1 MSALRVLI
9 SINIVVSASTNSSLT
24 GRQQRSFTPPAA
36 ANTSLSVR
44 VGTKAVLS
52 CLPVTS
58 TAVQVTTWEIT
69 LRDQPAC
76 TRAYRRDTNETRAKN
91 CSDETISWDTRHDQN
106 PVLQID
112 PVAITH
118 DGYYRCEVATP
129 EGNFYQGYHLQVT
142 VPPEATLF
150 RGKNGTVV
158 CRAAAGRPAAQ
169 ISWTPAGDCDT
180 EEEPLGNDTVTVQST
195 CLWEDHPVSTVSCS
209 VSHLT
214 GNESL
219 SIELIQGVL
228 ILKFP
233 ASTLLIILYVKFS
246 LFLVILVMV
255 GLIYFQGIKDR
266 RIVEQTQDLP
276 SAAVLRR
283 GLFLARGNQQIHGQS
298 AHPHLEGRRASVFTR
313 ASSFRARP
321 SMCPESLQIF

>member
-1 MSALRVLI
+1 MPCTWRTLDLWLLLI
-9 SINIVVSASTNSSLT
+9 STVFLVAASTNSSLT
-24 GRQQRSFTPPAA
+24 DRPQRSFIPPAA

-52 CLPVTS
+52 CPPITS

-195 CLWEDHPVSTVSCS
+195 CRWEDHPVSTVSCS

-214 GNESL
+214 GNQSL
-219 SIELIQGVL
+219 SIDLNSEDQASSNSKILYISISIVIILIIVGSICLLKLGVCRKCKFKKIEANSVVEEEEMQPYASYTEKNNPLYDTVSKVKQSGVL
-228 ILKFP
+228 
-233 ASTLLIILYVKFS
+233 
-246 LFLVILVMV
+246 
-255 GLIYFQGIKDR
+255 Q
-266 RIVEQTQDLP
+266 
-276 SAAVLRR
+276 
-283 GLFLARGNQQIHGQS
+283 N
-298 AHPHLEGRRASVFTR
+298 
-313 ASSFRARP
+313 
-321 SMCPESLQIF
+321 